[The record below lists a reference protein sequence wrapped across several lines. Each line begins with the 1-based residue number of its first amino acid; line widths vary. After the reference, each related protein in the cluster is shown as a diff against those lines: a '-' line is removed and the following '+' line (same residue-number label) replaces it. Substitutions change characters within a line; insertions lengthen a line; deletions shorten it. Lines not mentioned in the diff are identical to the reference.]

1 MPYSAIR
8 TDDVQMPGDSEG
20 QNERIKLVIE
30 VVKGEINLPSGKKLA
45 CHPRVIIGQ
54 PLDSMPMSV

>member
-30 VVKGEINLPSGKKLA
+30 VIKGEINLPSGKKLA
-45 CHPRVIIGQ
+45 CHPRVIIG
-54 PLDSMPMSV
+54 